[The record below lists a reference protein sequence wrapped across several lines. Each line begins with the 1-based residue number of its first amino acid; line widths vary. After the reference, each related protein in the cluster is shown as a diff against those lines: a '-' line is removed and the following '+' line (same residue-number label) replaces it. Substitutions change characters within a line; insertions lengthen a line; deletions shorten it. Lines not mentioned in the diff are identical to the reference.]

1 MEKEEFAK
9 KKMELQDALYKLQE
23 DYIKANSPIPIDTK
37 VKITI
42 VDWDEEESVVYGFI
56 ESYYLAV
63 DEVYPS
69 ILAVKKDG
77 KPSTKHVYIPRI
89 KRAKF
94 EVCNE

>member
-1 MEKEEFAK
+1 MEKEEFVK
-9 KKMELQDALYKLQE
+9 KRMELQDALYKLQE
-23 DYIKANSPIPIDTK
+23 DYIKANSPIPIGTK

-42 VDWDEEESVVYGFI
+42 VDWDGEVSIIYGFI

-77 KPSTKHVYIPRI
+77 KPSTKHVYITNIR
-89 KRAKF
+89 KAKF
-94 EVCNE
+94 EPVE

>member
-1 MEKEEFAK
+1 MEKEEFVK
-9 KKMELQDALYKLQE
+9 KKMGLQDALYKLQE
-23 DYIKANSPIPIDTK
+23 DYIKANSPIPSGTK

-42 VDWDEEESVVYGFI
+42 VDWDGEVSINYGFI

-69 ILAVKKDG
+69 VLAVKKDG
-77 KPSTKHVYIPRI
+77 KPSTKHVYIPNIR
-89 KRAKF
+89 KAKF

>member
-1 MEKEEFAK
+1 MEKEEFVK

-23 DYIKANSPIPIDTK
+23 DYIKDNSLIPNGTK
-37 VKITI
+37 VKVTM
-42 VDWDEEESVVYGFI
+42 VDWNGRESVTYGFI

-69 ILAVKKDG
+69 VLAVKKDG
-77 KPSTKHVYIPRI
+77 KPSTRHVFIPHI